1 MLTTL
6 FIVNQ
11 PVKYFYPTKG
21 ISNNVKII
29 KANTEIPSMT
39 MEEAERFLE
48 SKLNLQFASIDN
60 QGDPNIQPVWFYY
73 DKNDKKLL
81 IMTGKNTKK
90 SQNVRE
96 RPTIYFCIED
106 GNSPYKGV
114 KGKGVATISDDLQ
127 SVISTSD
134 KIVLKYLGTLDNP
147 MAKTISERS
156 KSGEGIIIEITPKF
170 FSTWDFGKMITP

>member
-1 MLTTL
+1 M
-6 FIVNQ
+6 
-11 PVKYFYPTKG
+11 
-21 ISNNVKII
+21 KILR
-29 KANTEIPSMT
+29 ASPEIPSMN

-48 SKLNLQFASIDN
+48 SKLNLQFATIDN
-60 QGDPNIQPVWFYY
+60 KGDPNIQPVWFYY
-73 DKNDKKLL
+73 DKNKEKLF

-90 SQNVRE
+90 SQNVRQ
-96 RPTIYFCIED
+96 RPTIYFCVED

-127 SVISTSD
+127 TVISISNVIT
-134 KIVLKYLGTLDNP
+134 IKYLGTLDNP

-170 FSTWDFGKMITP
+170 FSTWDFGKMT